1 MDHPL
6 PNPPPRGREQT
17 WDAFSRM
24 ETPRMNVTTL
34 RFTTAGSV
42 DDGKSTLIGR
52 LLLDAKGLL
61 EDQLAS
67 AARTTARRGDAGIDL
82 SLFTDGLTLERE
94 QGITIDVA
102 YRYFATPRR
111 RFIIADNP
119 GHEQYTRNM
128 VTGSSTA
135 DVSVILVDATRGIS
149 QQTRR
154 HAAVAALLAIPR
166 VVVAVNKMD
175 QVGFDRAVFEE
186 IAADFAAVS
195 QSLGLANVSLIPLSA
210 LDGDMV
216 VERGGRLGWYEGPT
230 LLEVLETADAGRPAG
245 HLRLPV
251 QLVSRSRFGNRDEHR
266 GYLGR
271 IESGTIAVG
280 DNIVVWPHG
289 LEARVADIV
298 TLDATLPA
306 ASAGRSVTV
315 VLDRQ
320 VDVARGDLISHTH
333 DAPSVLRRFGARLTW
348 LDRDPLSQGRRY
360 WLKHGTQ
367 TVRATIEALESRLDL
382 TTLLPDA
389 QAATLAFNDIGT
401 VRIAV
406 GRPIVADAYA
416 ANPATGSFILIDEA
430 TNHTVA
436 GGMIA
441 EIAHG

>member
-1 MDHPL
+1 MGTGHILTSSGDLSP
-6 PNPPPRGREQT
+6 G
-17 WDAFSRM
+17 AAG
-24 ETPRMNVTTL
+24 TL

-67 AARTTARRGDAGIDL
+67 VARTTARRGREAGIVSGMDL

-210 LDGDMV
+210 LEGDMV
-216 VERGGRLGWYEGPT
+216 VERGERLGWYEGPT

-251 QLVSRSRFGNRDEHR
+251 QLVSRSRFGNRQEHR

-271 IESGTIAVG
+271 IESGTITVG
-280 DNIVVWPHG
+280 DTVVAWPHG

-298 TLDATLPA
+298 TLDGTLHA

-320 VDVARGDLISHTH
+320 VDVARGDLISHAH
-333 DAPSVLRRFGARLTW
+333 DAPSIIRRFGARLTW

-382 TTLLPDA
+382 TTLLPDSG
-389 QAATLAFNDIGT
+389 AATLAFNDIGT
-401 VRIAV
+401 VRIGVA
-406 GRPIVADAYA
+406 RPIIADAYA
-416 ANPATGSFILIDEA
+416 ANRATGSFILIDEA

-441 EIAHG
+441 ETSLG

>member
-1 MDHPL
+1 MAEHILTSSSDLSP
-6 PNPPPRGREQT
+6 GT
-17 WDAFSRM
+17 IG
-24 ETPRMNVTTL
+24 TL

-61 EDQLAS
+61 EDQLA
-67 AARTTARRGDAGIDL
+67 AVAKTTARGGGEGMDL

-102 YRYFATPRR
+102 YRYFATPTR
-111 RFIIADNP
+111 RFIIADTP

-135 DVSVILVDATRGIS
+135 DLSVILVDATRGIS
-149 QQTRR
+149 EQTRR

-175 QVGFDRAVFEE
+175 QVGWDRAVFEE
-186 IAADFAAVS
+186 IAADFAGIA
-195 QSLGLANVSLIPLSA
+195 QSLGLVDVSLIPMSA

-216 VERGGRLGWYEGPT
+216 VHRGDHLRWYEGPT
-230 LLEVLETADAGRPAG
+230 LLEVLESAESGLPSR
-245 HLRLPV
+245 HFRFPV
-251 QLVSRSRFGNRDEHR
+251 QLVSRSRFGPRGEQR

-271 IESGTIAVG
+271 IESGTLAVG
-280 DNIVVWPHG
+280 DTVVAWPHG
-289 LEARVADIV
+289 LEAKVTHII
-298 TLDATLPA
+298 TLDGVLPI

-320 VDVARGDLISHTH
+320 IDIARGDLLSHAH
-333 DAPSVLRRFGARLTW
+333 NAPSVIRRFDARLTW
-348 LDRDPLSQGRRY
+348 LDREPLAQGRRY

-367 TVRATIEALESRLDL
+367 TVRATIEAVESRLDL
-382 TTLLPDA
+382 TTLQPDTGA
-389 QAATLAFNDIGT
+389 QTLGFNDLGS

-406 GRPIVADAYA
+406 GRALVADPYA
-416 ANPATGSFILIDEA
+416 DDRATGSFILIDEA
-430 TNHTVA
+430 THHTVA
-436 GGMIA
+436 GGMISELA
-441 EIAHG
+441 RG

>member
-1 MDHPL
+1 MAI
-6 PNPPPRGREQT
+6 G
-17 WDAFSRM
+17 
-24 ETPRMNVTTL
+24 TL

-61 EDQLAS
+61 EDQLA
-67 AARTTARRGDAGIDL
+67 AVAKTTARGGGAGMDL

-111 RFIIADNP
+111 RFIIADTP

-135 DVSVILVDATRGIS
+135 DLSVILVDATRGIS
-149 QQTRR
+149 EQTRR
-154 HAAVAALLAIPR
+154 HAAVAALLAILR

-175 QVGFDRAVFEE
+175 QVGWNPAVFEE
-186 IAADFAAVS
+186 IAADFAGVA
-195 QSLGLANVSLIPLSA
+195 QSLGLANITLIPMSA

-216 VERGGRLGWYEGPT
+216 VRRGTNLDWYQGPT
-230 LLEVLETADAGRPAG
+230 LLEVLESADTGAPSHHFRF
-245 HLRLPV
+245 PV
-251 QLVSRSRFGNRDEHR
+251 QLVSRSRFGPRGGQR

-271 IESGTIAVG
+271 IESGTLAVG
-280 DNIVVWPHG
+280 DTVVAWPHD
-289 LEARVADIV
+289 LEAKVTDII
-298 TLDATLPA
+298 TLDGALHT

-320 VDVARGDLISHTH
+320 IDIARGDLLSHVH
-333 DAPSVLRRFGARLTW
+333 DAPTVIRRFGARLTW
-348 LDRDPLSQGRRY
+348 LDRDPLSKGRRY

-367 TVRATIEALESRLDL
+367 TVRATIEALESRLNL
-382 TTLLPDA
+382 TTLQPDA
-389 QAATLAFNDIGT
+389 EATTLAFNDLGS

-406 GRPIVADAYA
+406 ARPLVADAYA
-416 ANPATGSFILIDEA
+416 DDRATGSFILIDEA
-430 TNHTVA
+430 THHTVA
-436 GGMIA
+436 GGMIS
-441 EIAHG
+441 EVAHG

>member
-1 MDHPL
+1 MDGVLVL
-6 PNPPPRGREQT
+6 PAAG
-17 WDAFSRM
+17 
-24 ETPRMNVTTL
+24 TTL

-61 EDQLAS
+61 EDQLA
-67 AARTTARRGDAGIDL
+67 AVVRTTARRGDSGMDL

-111 RFIIADNP
+111 RFIIADTP

-128 VTGSSTA
+128 VTGASTA
-135 DVSVILVDATRGIS
+135 DLSVILVDAARGIS
-149 QQTRR
+149 RQTRR

-175 QVGFDRAVFEE
+175 QVEYDRAVFEN
-186 IAADFAAVS
+186 IAADFADIA
-195 QSLGLANVSLIPLSA
+195 QSLGLANVTLIPMSA
-210 LDGDMV
+210 LEGDMV
-216 VERGGRLGWYEGPT
+216 VHRGERLGWYQGPT
-230 LLEVLETADAGRPAG
+230 LLEVLEGAESGLPSAE
-245 HLRLPV
+245 LRFPV
-251 QLVSRSRFGNRDEHR
+251 QLVSRSRFGARQEHR

-271 IESGTIAVG
+271 VESGTIRVG
-280 DNIVVWPHG
+280 DNLRIWPQG
-289 LEARVADIV
+289 LEARVAEIA
-298 TLDATLPA
+298 TLDGALESA
-306 ASAGRSVTV
+306 CAGRSITV

-320 VDVARGDLISHTH
+320 IDVARGDVLTH
-333 DAPSVLRRFGARLTW
+333 VQDAPAVARRFAARLTW
-348 LDRDPLSQGRRY
+348 LDRDPLSTGRRY

-382 TTLLPDA
+382 ETLQPDA
-389 QAATLAFNDIGT
+389 AADTLAFNDLGS

-406 GRPIVADAYA
+406 ARALVVDRYAD
-416 ANPATGSFILIDEA
+416 NRATGSFILIDEA

-436 GGMIA
+436 AGMISEVA
-441 EIAHG
+441 GG